1 MAINE
6 TDNTGHLKGNVL
18 RIERASI
25 HDGQGLR
32 TVIFLKGCP
41 LNCPWCSTPESRNSG
56 IERGYIRSLCSAC
69 RRCINICPADALSI
83 CSTGDKVTYKNHE
96 CALCFNCADACLNG
110 AVKKYGCQMTVN
122 QVMEEIA
129 KDEIFYYHS
138 GGGITISGGEPLAQ
152 PLFTAEVLKSSKE
165 AGIHTAMESCFFAEM
180 KVIETMLPLL
190 DLLYVDIKHMNSSV
204 HRSWTGEGNE
214 VILNNLHN
222 TASYPYPFS
231 LVIRIPLIK
240 SFNDDMQNLEETLQF
255 VEKLPRVK
263 LIELLPYHRMG
274 SETYD
279 HLGQV
284 YSCSTLATHTTEEL
298 EKLSAMMNSKS
309 KNIFVSVG
317 SGFSA
322 K

>member
-1 MAINE
+1 MSING
-6 TDNTGHLKGNVL
+6 TTNTGHLAGNIL
-18 RIERASI
+18 RFERSSI

-56 IERGYIRSLCSAC
+56 MERGYIRNLCSAC
-69 RRCINICPADALSI
+69 GRCVNICPSGALST

-96 CALCFNCADACLNG
+96 CALCFSCADACLNG
-110 AVKKYGCQMTVN
+110 AVKKYGYRMTVN

-138 GGGITISGGEPLAQ
+138 SGGITISGGEPLAQ
-152 PLFTAEVLKSSKE
+152 PLFTAAILKSSKK
-165 AGIHTAMESCFFAEM
+165 AGIHTAMESCFFADSQ
-180 KVIETMLPLL
+180 IIYTILPLL
-190 DLLYVDIKHMNSSV
+190 DLLYVDIKHINSKV
-204 HRSWTGEGNE
+204 HKKWTGEGNE
-214 VILNNLHN
+214 IILDNLLK
-222 TASYPYPFS
+222 TSSSPYPFS

-240 SFNDDMQNLEETLQF
+240 GFNDDMQNLMGTLQF
-255 VEKLPRVK
+255 VEKLPKVK
-263 LIELLPYHRMG
+263 LIELLPYHRLG

-284 YSCSTLATHTTEEL
+284 YSCSTLATHTTREL
-298 EKLSAMMNSKS
+298 EAISAGMKSKS
-309 KNIFVSVG
+309 KNIPVTVG
-317 SGFSA
+317 SGFNA